1 MPRASELV
9 SQAEVDAFELF
20 AQQNNLELEGQDG
33 VHNAEVLRDYFLD
46 VWKEEMN
53 AVTLSLAVEQ
63 LKKAG
68 RLVFR
73 TLPPLEAE
81 YQKLAA
87 RMTQDQKQAI
97 LNYITERDFK
107 DSGDALLQNFNIL
120 ATWILD
126 KNFPITSASLDAQ
139 LSNIVSGTRGRVLL
153 RKQRLQGSALEA
165 QKTREAQ
172 REAAA
177 QPKQEGEM
185 EVPSY
190 VPAHLVPHY
199 RQIHA
204 AMAQA
209 KERKPE
215 GPSQQNQEVWKAR
228 ADSITA
234 DSNSDQIQIKRIF
247 IMQENDKTQIDWQA
261 THRSR
266 LTFVERRR
274 NQRAYTQR

>member
-1 MPRASELV
+1 MERIFTEQETKAIYE
-9 SQAEVDAFELF
+9 AEKSLRESGLDVDHEHA
-20 AQQNNLELEGQDG
+20 G
-33 VHNAEVLRDYFLD
+33 HNADLIWQYFQANPS
-46 VWKEEMN
+46 VP
-53 AVTLSLAVEQ
+53 VTVAAIKTLVENRRSDFAWF
-63 LKKAG
+63 K
-68 RLVFR
+68 
-73 TLPPLEAE
+73 TLTPLESE

-87 RMTQDQKQAI
+87 RMTQDQKQTI
-97 LNYITERDFK
+97 LSYITERDFK

-139 LSNIVSGTRGRVLL
+139 LANIVSGTRGRVLL

-177 QPKQEGEM
+177 QPKQEDET